1 MGNDVSANVQI
12 CQGVGDSYEAVVK
25 DATQRFPELDVK
37 KSMRKVWKKYD
48 LESYPEFPLSYLG
61 DGVDEDCVDD
71 EVEDEEDND
80 CDDYNGHYYGYD
92 YDDYEEDEEDEEDG
106 DGDGEDED
114 NNENSAT
121 TNDDVGEEVEEQ
133 AAEAIKQLL
142 PELIDSF
149 HILNSSTSLN
159 YIFSPVITLPTPY
172 KKDDAYSDS
181 SPFPLCGSESSAVPE
196 ANSV

>member
-1 MGNDVSANVQI
+1 MAIDVDANVQI